1 MNFLCEEFDEEFNK
15 MTDDRNVLDL
25 EDNGLDRILSQSLD
39 LFEEQRSCLE
49 SPSLHHGK
57 KGEKLK
63 VSLNSW

>member
-39 LFEEQRSCLE
+39 LFEEQRSCFGK
-49 SPSLHHGK
+49 PKPAPRK
-57 KGEKLK
+57 KG
-63 VSLNSW
+63 

>member
-1 MNFLCEEFDEEFNK
+1 

-25 EDNGLDRILSQSLD
+25 EDDGLDGILSQSLD

-49 SPSLHHGK
+49 SPSLQHGK